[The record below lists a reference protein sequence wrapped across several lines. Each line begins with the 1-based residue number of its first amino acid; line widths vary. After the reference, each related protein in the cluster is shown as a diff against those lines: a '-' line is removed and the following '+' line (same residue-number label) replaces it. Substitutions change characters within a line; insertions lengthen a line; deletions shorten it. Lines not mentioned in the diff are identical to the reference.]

1 MEPEG
6 RQGSMKTHRRIIT
19 SVGLLLTAAACMP
32 ATAHANPLLSGY
44 GGPGQGNQ
52 AILGGTLLNGSGGGG
67 SSGAVAAATSSGY
80 VSGEGT
86 STTSAARAG
95 SQGAGAPKASGGASP
110 RAAQRVH
117 RPSAGRHPQDPES
130 IYRAL
135 ERSSSAS
142 AGGSL
147 ALSGSEVVLIALAL
161 VALATIGVVTR
172 RIARPK
178 AAGGHG

>member
-1 MEPEG
+1 M
-6 RQGSMKTHRRIIT
+6 
-19 SVGLLLTAAACMP
+19 VTAACAP
-32 ATAHANPLLSGY
+32 ASAHANPLLSGY

-52 AILGGTLLNGSGGGG
+52 AILGATLLNGPGGGG
-67 SSGAVAAATSSGY
+67 SSGTVAAATSSGH

-86 STTSAARAG
+86 STTGAARHG
-95 SQGAGAPKASGGASP
+95 SQAPGAPKASGGAP

-117 RPSAGRHPQDPES
+117 GQSAAARRPQDPES

-135 ERSSSAS
+135 EKSSSVS

-147 ALSGSEVVLIALAL
+147 ALSGSEVALIALAL
-161 VALATIGVVTR
+161 VALTTIGVVTR

-178 AAGGHG
+178 AAKGHG

>member
-1 MEPEG
+1 MEPGG

-52 AILGGTLLNGSGGGG
+52 AILGATLLKGSGGGG

-86 STTSAARAG
+86 STTSAADAG
-95 SQGAGAPKASGGASP
+95 SQGAGVPKASAGAP

-117 RPSAGRHPQDPES
+117 RQSAAARRPQDPES

-135 ERSSSAS
+135 EKSSSVS

-147 ALSGSEVVLIALAL
+147 AL
-161 VALATIGVVTR
+161 
-172 RIARPK
+172 
-178 AAGGHG
+178 